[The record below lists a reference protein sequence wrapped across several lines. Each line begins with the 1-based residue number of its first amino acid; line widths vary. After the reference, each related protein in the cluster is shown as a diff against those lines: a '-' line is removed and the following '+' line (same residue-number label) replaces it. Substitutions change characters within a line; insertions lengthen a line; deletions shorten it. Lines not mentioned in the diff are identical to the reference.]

1 MFGYLNEDVEK
12 VRYDN
17 TYNPLPLE
25 QRSPELAAV
34 FNYIESGA
42 FGDGHI
48 YESLLKTVGG
58 AHFLGITTDIQVYEH
73 DHYLVSNDFGSY
85 LEAQSLVDELWGSD
99 KDEWTKKSILTAFA
113 MGDFSSDRSVQDYAD
128 GVSISGSICGT

>member
-1 MFGYLNEDVEK
+1 VDGANIEIAEDAGEDQCFMFGYLNEQVEK

-34 FNYIESGA
+34 FKYIESGA

-48 YESLLKTVGG
+48 YESLLKTVSL
-58 AHFLGITTDIQVYEH
+58 APALGVH
-73 DHYLVSNDFGSY
+73 G
-85 LEAQSLVDELWGSD
+85 
-99 KDEWTKKSILTAFA
+99 
-113 MGDFSSDRSVQDYAD
+113 
-128 GVSISGSICGT
+128 